1 MKIVA
6 KHGRTGATVDACR
19 GISGF
24 VSGFW
29 RPSFDSMRSVE
40 SGLVEG
46 CIYLSVG
53 ILLRF
58 DTPLATGDVYG

>member
-1 MKIVA
+1 
-6 KHGRTGATVDACR
+6 
-19 GISGF
+19 
-24 VSGFW
+24 
-29 RPSFDSMRSVE
+29 MRSVE